1 MTPPFPSRVPV
12 RLLAASLAFLP
23 SAARACTVCFGAESP
38 NLARGLF
45 WGVVVLLVLPPALIL
60 SFAGVIAYH
69 VRKNR
74 RAASPIP
81 AE

>member
-1 MTPPFPSRVPV
+1 VSHSPIPSRPKTLLPAA
-12 RLLAASLAFLP
+12 LLAAFP

-38 NLARGLF
+38 DLARGLF
-45 WGVVVLLVLPPALIL
+45 WGVVVLLVLPPTLIL
-60 SFAGVIAYH
+60 SFAGVIVYN

-74 RAASPIP
+74 RSLP